1 MCVYCLC
8 ECLALLLSSLSVSV
22 LCSFKWSINDNT
34 GSPNPYQGSS
44 GSVVTEP
51 WVDVISLL
59 FCNSGMFSHF
69 FNSNVLAPSLLAPQS
84 NVHSNWLLTHPL
96 TRHTHKYAHTRTV
109 CRHKRTHAHTQACM
123 QTHTH
128 TLKDF
133 TIGLDRN
140 MGHPSHFRNSIGTAC
155 SLSQSASDTRT
166 HKYTHTLQV
175 EALSL
180 LLKC

>member
-1 MCVYCLC
+1 MQRHIVCCIVGCCVCVCTCVHVCTWVCASVCVCVWVLACMCVYCLC
-8 ECLALLLSSLSVSV
+8 ECLALLMSSLSVSV

-96 TRHTHKYAHTRTV
+96 TRHTYKYAHTRTV
-109 CRHKRTHAHTQACM
+109 CRHKLTHAHTGMHANA
-123 QTHTH
+123 HTH
-128 TLKDF
+128 F
-133 TIGLDRN
+133 EGFHYRA
-140 MGHPSHFRNSIGTAC
+140 G
-155 SLSQSASDTRT
+155 
-166 HKYTHTLQV
+166 
-175 EALSL
+175 
-180 LLKC
+180 